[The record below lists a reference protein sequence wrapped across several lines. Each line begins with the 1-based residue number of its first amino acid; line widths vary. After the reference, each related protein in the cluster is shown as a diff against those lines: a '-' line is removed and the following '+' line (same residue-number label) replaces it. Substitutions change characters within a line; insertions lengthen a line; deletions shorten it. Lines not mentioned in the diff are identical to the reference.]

1 MNTVTIVDG
10 RLVVEPRGLDKLWS
24 FTRRL
29 DIPLSEVKGATVDTG
44 VRREPRGIRA
54 PGLSIP
60 GKYAGTFHRDGEK
73 VFWNVGDPVRNIVI
87 ELDGTGRFD
96 RLVLTVDDPTRTE
109 NAVNAAL
116 AT

>member
-1 MNTVTIVDG
+1 
-10 RLVVEPRGLDKLWS
+10 
-24 FTRRL
+24 
-29 DIPLSEVKGATVDTG
+29 
-44 VRREPRGIRA
+44 
-54 PGLSIP
+54 
-60 GKYAGTFHRDGEK
+60 
-73 VFWNVGDPVRNIVI
+73 VRNIVI